1 MIIYEAVE
9 FIRKELN
16 AYLKQDKGDP
26 DPVVLS
32 SILAQDGTVPPEA
45 SQKVVLSLINIERE
59 ATASSANFYTRTP
72 DGNIAKRSPAVNL
85 NLYLLLTGSHDD
97 YGQSIKLLSNSIGFF
112 QANQV
117 FTPASSPDF
126 PQALEKIT
134 FEVVNLQLQDMS
146 HLWGALG
153 AKYMPSIIYKVRMLT
168 FQEAWIT
175 EERPPISGRD
185 STLSN

>member
-16 AYLKQDKGDP
+16 AYLKQDQVGQ

-32 SILAQDGTVPPEA
+32 TILAQDGSVPPEA

-59 ATASSANFYTRTP
+59 GTASSGNFYTRDP
-72 DGNIAKRSPAVNL
+72 NGSIARRSPAVNL

-97 YGQSIKLLSNSIGFF
+97 YTESIKLLSNSIGFF
-112 QANQV
+112 QAKPV
-117 FTPASSPDF
+117 FTRESSPDF
-126 PQALEKIT
+126 PQALEKLS

-168 FQEAWIT
+168 FQEAWVI
-175 EERPPISGRD
+175 EQRPAVSGKD
-185 STLSN
+185 TTLSN

>member
-1 MIIYEAVE
+1 MIIFEAVE

-16 AYLKQDKGDP
+16 AYLKQDKGGQ

-32 SILAQDGTVPPEA
+32 SILAQDGSVPPEA
-45 SQKVVLSLINIERE
+45 NQKVVLSLINIERE
-59 ATASSANFYTRTP
+59 GTAASANFYTRST
-72 DGNIAKRSPAVNL
+72 DGNIARQSPAVNL

-97 YGQSIKLLSNSIGFF
+97 YSESIKLLSNSVGFF
-112 QANQV
+112 QANPS
-117 FTPASSPDF
+117 FSSTSSPDF
-126 PQALEKIT
+126 PQSLQKLT

-168 FQEAWIT
+168 FQEAWVA
-175 EERPPISGRD
+175 EERPAISGED
-185 STLSN
+185 TALSS